1 IFKDL
6 GTDVLQAAFEGYNVC
21 IFAYGQTG
29 SGKSYT
35 MMDNPDDCGLIP
47 RICKGLFHHINGV
60 LHKDEASFHMEVSY
74 FERVRDLLPST
85 ETRGC
90 ELRLREHPKDGP
102 YVEAALSVGD
112 GMKKKQNF
120 VSYRDSVLTWLL
132 KDHLGENSK
141 TIMKASMSEVTCITV
156 S

>member
-1 IFKDL
+1 MTNFL
-6 GTDVLQAAFEGYNVC
+6 FSLSQ
-21 IFAYGQTG
+21 
-29 SGKSYT
+29 
-35 MMDNPDDCGLIP
+35 DDCGLIP

-102 YVEAALSVGD
+102 YVEALCRHNV
-112 GMKKKQNF
+112 QN
-120 VSYRDSVLTWLL
+120 YCILRL
-132 KDHLGENSK
+132 
-141 TIMKASMSEVTCITV
+141 AS
-156 S
+156 